1 MINHANRYSRQT
13 ILSEICISG
22 QKKFAASE
30 VVVIG
35 CGATGSVHAET
46 LARAGVGRLLLI
58 DRDLVEPSN
67 LQRQLLFS
75 ERDIGR
81 PKAQAAADRLR
92 RINSEIRIDFQITD
106 IDSSNFETLIQG
118 RTLVMDGTDNIST
131 RMLINDACVKH
142 NIPWV
147 YAGVM
152 QTSGMTMAIR
162 PGGPCLQCVFP
173 RADSFSSLPTCD
185 QVGVLNTAVLATAA
199 AACTLAFK
207 ILLGEDDT
215 AGLLHLDV
223 WLRTWEWLTVE
234 RDPHCAC
241 CGLGQYPFL
250 GGGSDDRVLAFCGR
264 NAVQVI
270 PARALKP
277 DFTRLAAEL
286 KKVGQV
292 RHDEHLLVFST
303 AGMEATLF
311 ADGRAIVKGTEDTK
325 IARSFYSR
333 FFGC

>member
-1 MINHANRYSRQT
+1 MINHVDRYSRQT
-13 ILSEICISG
+13 ILSEIGISG
-22 QKKFAASE
+22 QEKLAASE

-46 LARAGVGRLLLI
+46 LARAGVGRLLLV

-81 PKAQAAADRLR
+81 PKAQAGADRLR
-92 RINSEIRIDFQITD
+92 RINSEIHIDFQITD
-106 IDSSNFETLIQG
+106 IDSTNLEALIQG

-142 NIPWV
+142 SIPWV

-152 QTSGMTMAIR
+152 QTCGMAMAIR

-173 RADSFSSLPTCD
+173 QADNLSSLPTCD
-185 QVGVLNTAVLATAA
+185 RVGVLNTAILATTA

-207 ILLGEDDT
+207 ILLGDEDT

-223 WLRTWEWLTVE
+223 WRRTWEWVAISE
-234 RDPHCAC
+234 R
-241 CGLGQYPFL
+241 
-250 GGGSDDRVLAFCGR
+250 
-264 NAVQVI
+264 
-270 PARALKP
+270 
-277 DFTRLAAEL
+277 
-286 KKVGQV
+286 
-292 RHDEHLLVFST
+292 
-303 AGMEATLF
+303 
-311 ADGRAIVKGTEDTK
+311 IVCRE
-325 IARSFYSR
+325 
-333 FFGC
+333 